1 MMLFLHSV
9 ICFNKISYTT
19 FILTINLQQNKM
31 FSFKM
36 HIYFFQILFASC
48 YIVFKINLLYFH
60 KLNYISLL
68 DQLIENYMTAMMV

>member
-1 MMLFLHSV
+1 
-9 ICFNKISYTT
+9 
-19 FILTINLQQNKM
+19 
-31 FSFKM
+31 M